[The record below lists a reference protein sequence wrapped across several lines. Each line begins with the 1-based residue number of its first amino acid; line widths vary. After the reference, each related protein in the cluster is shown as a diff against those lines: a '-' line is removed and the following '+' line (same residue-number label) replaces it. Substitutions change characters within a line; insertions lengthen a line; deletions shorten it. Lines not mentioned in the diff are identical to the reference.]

1 MSMGSSSRAS
11 RPPVEGETFE
21 RLVRGNT
28 ARVRRFVRRAGV
40 REANEKDVIQEV
52 LLALHLAEGRGLN
65 TSTSLHDWLKKITY
79 RIARDHLKLAYN
91 ARELLM
97 EKGEIDP
104 QDDGPSPE
112 EDMQRIDVR
121 QLVDEVLDELPTH
134 LRLVLVMSD
143 ADEMPMSEIAE
154 ILEIAVG
161 TGYSRLRVARREF
174 ALAWKKHCEKQ
185 APHLAAHGLAPFL
198 LFDAGAL
205 RDLEHAVPEVP
216 GGFEDQVWN
225 RLVEALG
232 PGLTWGGARPAAG
245 ATATAAAAKGAAVA
259 AGKSA
264 GVHLTAT
271 QIAFG
276 VVASALAGA
285 GLLYALVAGL
295 GAEPS
300 QATIQK
306 NNLPVAVALPQ
317 PSNAS
322 LSPLPL
328 SSAMVTA
335 TTSPAA
341 TASALPDVE
350 SIERNVLERARASLG
365 RAAIAPNAHVRDQ
378 EIAAALTALT
388 GHELRFSEPL
398 YAQQRDQL
406 LRQILAYQAAHQAQD
421 LGHP

>member
-1 MSMGSSSRAS
+1 MGMGSPSRTS
-11 RPPVEGETFE
+11 LLPVEGETFE

-28 ARVRRFVRRAGV
+28 AHVRRLVRRAGV

-52 LLALHLAEGRGLN
+52 FLALHLAIGRGLN
-65 TSTSLHDWLKKITY
+65 VSTSLRDWLKKITY

-97 EKGEIDP
+97 EKGGVDP
-104 QDDGPSPE
+104 QDEGPSPE

-121 QLVDEVLDELPTH
+121 HLVDEVLDELPTH

-154 ILEIAVG
+154 IMEIAVG
-161 TGYSRLRVARREF
+161 TGYSRLRVARHEF
-174 ALAWKKHCEKQ
+174 ALAWKKHCEKR
-185 APHLAAHGLAPFL
+185 APHVAAYGIAPFL

-205 RDLEHAVPEVP
+205 RDMERAVPEVH

-232 PGLTWGGARPAAG
+232 PGLTWGGAGPAVGAMAG
-245 ATATAAAAKGAAVA
+245 AAAAKGVAAAV
-259 AGKSA
+259 GKGA
-264 GVHLTAT
+264 GVLLTAT
-271 QIAFG
+271 EIAVG
-276 VVASALAGA
+276 VVASLLAGA
-285 GLLYALVAGL
+285 ALYALIAVHRAD
-295 GAEPS
+295 PP
-300 QATIQK
+300 QATVK
-306 NNLPVAVALPQ
+306 NDNLPVEMALAQ

-328 SSAMVTA
+328 SSALAPV

-341 TASALPDVE
+341 TASALLDVD
-350 SIERNVLERARASLG
+350 SAERNVLERARASLG
-365 RAAIAPNAHVRDQ
+365 RAAIAPSARVRDL
-378 EIAAALTALT
+378 EIAAALAAIAD
-388 GHELRFSEPL
+388 HERRFSGAL

-406 LRQILAYQAAHQAQD
+406 RRQILAYQARIIGQ
-421 LGHP
+421 P

>member
-1 MSMGSSSRAS
+1 MGMGVPSRAS
-11 RPPVEGETFE
+11 LLPVEGEPFE
-21 RLVRGNT
+21 RLVRDNT
-28 ARVRRFVRRAGV
+28 ARVRRLVRRAGV

-52 LLALHLAEGRGLN
+52 FLALHLATGRGLN
-65 TSTSLHDWLKKITY
+65 VSTSLRDWLKKITY

-97 EKGEIDP
+97 DTGGIDP
-104 QDDGPSPE
+104 QDEGPSPE

-121 QLVDEVLDELPTH
+121 HLVDEVLDELPTQ

-185 APHLAAHGLAPFL
+185 APHLAGHGIAPFL
-198 LFDAGAL
+198 LFAAGAL
-205 RDLEHAVPEVP
+205 RDMERTVPDVH

-232 PGLTWGGARPAAG
+232 PGLTRGAGPAVGAMAG
-245 ATATAAAAKGAAVA
+245 AAAA

-264 GVHLTAT
+264 GVPLTAT

-285 GLLYALVAGL
+285 GLYALIA
-295 GAEPS
+295 AHRADPP
-300 QATIQK
+300 QATVK
-306 NNLPVAVALPQ
+306 NDNLPAEMALAQ
-317 PSNAS
+317 PSSAS

-328 SSAMVTA
+328 SSAMATV

-341 TASALPDVE
+341 TASALLDVD

-365 RAAIAPNAHVRDQ
+365 RAAIAPSARVRNL
-378 EIAAALTALT
+378 EIEAALAALAD
-388 GHELRFSEPL
+388 HERRFSGPL

-406 LRQILAYQAAHQAQD
+406 RRQISAYQAQTMD
-421 LGHP
+421 HP

>member
-1 MSMGSSSRAS
+1 MGMGVPSRAS
-11 RPPVEGETFE
+11 LLPVEGEPFE
-21 RLVRGNT
+21 RLVRDNT
-28 ARVRRFVRRAGV
+28 ARVRRLVRRAGV

-52 LLALHLAEGRGLN
+52 FLALHLAKGRGLDA
-65 TSTSLHDWLKKITY
+65 STSLRDWLKKITY

-97 EKGEIDP
+97 EKGGIDP
-104 QDDGPSPE
+104 QDEGPSAE
-112 EDMQRIDVR
+112 EDLQRIDV
-121 QLVDEVLDELPTH
+121 QHLVDEVLDELPMH

-174 ALAWKKHCEKQ
+174 ALAWRKHCEKQ
-185 APHLAAHGLAPFL
+185 APHVAAYGLAPFL

-205 RDLEHAVPEVP
+205 RDMERAVPDAH

-232 PGLTWGGARPAAG
+232 PGLTWGAGPAVGAMAG
-245 ATATAAAAKGAAVA
+245 AAAA

-264 GVHLTAT
+264 GLLLTAT
-271 QIAFG
+271 QIALG

-285 GLLYALVAGL
+285 GLYALIAAHR
-295 GAEPS
+295 AEPP
-300 QATIQK
+300 QATVK
-306 NNLPVAVALPQ
+306 NDNLPVEMALAQ
-317 PSNAS
+317 PSSAS
-322 LSPLPL
+322 LPPLPL
-328 SSAMVTA
+328 PSAMATA

-341 TASALPDVE
+341 TASALLDVD

-365 RAAIAPNAHVRDQ
+365 RAAIAPNARVRAL
-378 EIAAALTALT
+378 EIAAALAALAD
-388 GHELRFSEPL
+388 HERRFSGPL

-406 LRQILAYQAAHQAQD
+406 RRQILAYQAAHPVED
-421 LGHP
+421 VGHR

>member
-1 MSMGSSSRAS
+1 MGMGVPSRAS
-11 RPPVEGETFE
+11 LLPVEGEPFE
-21 RLVRGNT
+21 RLVRDNT
-28 ARVRRFVRRAGV
+28 AHVRRLVRRAGV

-52 LLALHLAEGRGLN
+52 FLALYLATGRGLN
-65 TSTSLHDWLKKITY
+65 VSTSLRDWLKKITY

-97 EKGEIDP
+97 DTGGIDP
-104 QDDGPSPE
+104 QDEGPGPE

-121 QLVDEVLDELPTH
+121 HLVDEVLDELPTQ

-174 ALAWKKHCEKQ
+174 ALAWKKHCENQ
-185 APHLAAHGLAPFL
+185 APHLAGHGIAPFL
-198 LFDAGAL
+198 LFAAGAL
-205 RDLEHAVPEVP
+205 RDMERAVPDVH

-232 PGLTWGGARPAAG
+232 PGLTRGAGPAVGAMAG
-245 ATATAAAAKGAAVA
+245 AVAA

-264 GVHLTAT
+264 GVPLTAT
-271 QIAFG
+271 QIALG

-285 GLLYALVAGL
+285 GLYALIA
-295 GAEPS
+295 AHRPDPP
-300 QATIQK
+300 QATV
-306 NNLPVAVALPQ
+306 NNDNLPAEMALAQ
-317 PSNAS
+317 PSSAS

-328 SSAMVTA
+328 SSAMATV

-341 TASALPDVE
+341 TASALLDVD

-365 RAAIAPNAHVRDQ
+365 RAAIAPSARVRDL
-378 EIAAALTALT
+378 EIAAALAALAD
-388 GHELRFSEPL
+388 HERRFSGPL

-406 LRQILAYQAAHQAQD
+406 RRQIRTYQAQTMD
-421 LGHP
+421 HP

>member
-1 MSMGSSSRAS
+1 MGMGVPSRAS
-11 RPPVEGETFE
+11 LLPVEGEPFE
-21 RLVRGNT
+21 RLVRDNT
-28 ARVRRFVRRAGV
+28 ARVRRLVRRAGV

-52 LLALHLAEGRGLN
+52 FLALHLATGRGLN
-65 TSTSLHDWLKKITY
+65 VSTSLRDWLKKITY

-97 EKGEIDP
+97 DTGGIDP
-104 QDDGPSPE
+104 QDEGPSPE

-121 QLVDEVLDELPTH
+121 HLVDEVLDELPTQ

-185 APHLAAHGLAPFL
+185 APHLAGHGIAPFL
-198 LFDAGAL
+198 LFAAGAL
-205 RDLEHAVPEVP
+205 RDMERTVPDVH

-232 PGLTWGGARPAAG
+232 PGLTRGAGPAVGAMAG
-245 ATATAAAAKGAAVA
+245 AAAA

-264 GVHLTAT
+264 GVPLTAT

-285 GLLYALVAGL
+285 GLYALIA
-295 GAEPS
+295 AHRADPP
-300 QATIQK
+300 QATVK
-306 NNLPVAVALPQ
+306 NDNLPAEMALAQ
-317 PSNAS
+317 PSSAS

-328 SSAMVTA
+328 SSAMATV

-341 TASALPDVE
+341 TASALLDVD

-365 RAAIAPNAHVRDQ
+365 RAAIAPSARVRNL
-378 EIAAALTALT
+378 EIEAALAALAD
-388 GHELRFSEPL
+388 HERRFSGPL

-406 LRQILAYQAAHQAQD
+406 RRQILAYQAQTMD
-421 LGHP
+421 HP

>member
-1 MSMGSSSRAS
+1 MGMGSSSRAAV
-11 RPPVEGETFE
+11 PPVEGETFE
-21 RLVRGNT
+21 RLVRDNT
-28 ARVRRFVRRAGV
+28 ALVRRVVRRAGV

-52 LLALHLAEGRGLN
+52 FLALHLAKGRGLN
-65 TSTSLHDWLKKITY
+65 ISTSLHDWLKKITY

-91 ARELLM
+91 ARESLM
-97 EKGEIDP
+97 EKGGIDP
-104 QDDGPSPE
+104 QDEGPSPE
-112 EDMQRIDVR
+112 EDLQRIDVR

-185 APHLAAHGLAPFL
+185 APHVAAYGLAPFL

-205 RDLEHAVPEVP
+205 RDLERAVPDVP
-216 GGFEDQVWN
+216 GGFQDQVWN
-225 RLVEALG
+225 RLAEALG
-232 PGLTWGGARPAAG
+232 PGLTGGGAGPAAG
-245 ATATAAAAKGAAVA
+245 STATAAAAKGATMA

-271 QIAFG
+271 QLAIG

-285 GLLYALVAGL
+285 GLYALIAAL
-295 GAEPS
+295 GAEPPP
-300 QATIQK
+300 ATIQK
-306 NNLPVAVALPQ
+306 DNLPVAVASPE

-322 LSPLPL
+322 LSPLPF
-328 SSAMVTA
+328 SSATA
-335 TTSPAA
+335 TTTSPAA
-341 TASALPDVE
+341 TTSALADGDAA
-350 SIERNVLERARASLG
+350 ERNVLERARASLG
-365 RAAIAPNAHVRDQ
+365 RAAIAPSAHARDL
-378 EIAAALTALT
+378 EIAAALTALAD
-388 GHELRFSEPL
+388 HERRFPSAL

-406 LRQILAYQAAHQAQD
+406 RRQILA
-421 LGHP
+421 